1 MHKLQCALP
10 RAAYYRQ
17 GSKMRSAGVFS
28 GDLQQR
34 GCVWTLQ
41 VGAKIVKAGPDNGTV
56 YMKGMG
62 TMYKEHEILVEV
74 NNDGSGVMCACPAL
88 CCAHQ
93 MTGLYRS

>member
-1 MHKLQCALP
+1 MAKLQCGLSMP
-10 RAAYYRQ
+10 AYDRQ
-17 GSKMRSAGVFS
+17 RSIMQSAGIFTWE
-28 GDLQQR
+28 LQQR
-34 GCVWTLQ
+34 GGIWTLQ

-88 CCAHQ
+88 
-93 MTGLYRS
+93 